1 MATLRKYVTTTDI
14 NVYEVELT
22 DEQLETYQE
31 DLDRFYDEIMED
43 LEFEWVHD
51 KTGDEDWESMED
63 IHEEVVD
70 ICLENDEL
78 FDLSEDDDG
87 DIFEQY
93 SNLIWELLI
102 EQ

>member
-1 MATLRKYVTTTDI
+1 MKLNKEQTDFI
-14 NVYEVELT
+14 LGVYN
-22 DEQLETYQE
+22 D
-31 DLDRFYDEIMED
+31 IP
-43 LEFEWVHD
+43 
-51 KTGDEDWESMED
+51 EDWESMED

>member
-1 MATLRKYVTTTDI
+1 MVIYKTMKLNKEQTDFI
-14 NVYEVELT
+14 LGVYN
-22 DEQLETYQE
+22 D
-31 DLDRFYDEIMED
+31 IP
-43 LEFEWVHD
+43 
-51 KTGDEDWESMED
+51 EDWESMED